1 MVGDKEYPEAMGK
14 TKKEAK
20 EEAAELVY
28 HEICGSQT
36 ANVRL
41 FLLAS
46 VKAYKIICFFLSGIL

>member
-20 EEAAELVY
+20 EEAAKLVY

-41 FLLAS
+41 FLLA
-46 VKAYKIICFFLSGIL
+46 